1 MTKHFIFGNQN
12 LDVEI
17 ALKIKL
23 QITFSLNFSSGYYM
37 SLPRKLTIYANVFRL
52 ILIYI
57 YIFMTLQFTNGI
69 KVLVKYMKTLPW
81 LDNLCNIICLFT

>member
-1 MTKHFIFGNQN
+1 
-12 LDVEI
+12 
-17 ALKIKL
+17 
-23 QITFSLNFSSGYYM
+23 M

-69 KVLVKYMKTLPW
+69 KVLVKYMKTLLW
-81 LDNLCNIICLFT
+81 LDNLCNIIYLYVCLHNDVNDLRYIIVFLIKSSTKMLNICLIIRNF

>member
-17 ALKIKL
+17 VLKIKL

-37 SLPRKLTIYANVFRL
+37 SLPRKLTLYVNVFTFTL
-52 ILIYI
+52 ICIHTYFYDTPIYKWNKSFSEI
-57 YIFMTLQFTNGI
+57 YENTLVIG
-69 KVLVKYMKTLPW
+69 
-81 LDNLCNIICLFT
+81 